1 MSLRFLRKKRAG
13 IWLKAAIFLV
23 ASRFRAI
30 NLQIDRKKILRDPC
44 ALPYSPYNS
53 PPGIIA

>member
-1 MSLRFLRKKRAG
+1 M
-13 IWLKAAIFLV
+13 WLKAVIFL
-23 ASRFRAI
+23 ASSRFCAT

-44 ALPYSPYNS
+44 ALTHSPYNS

>member
-1 MSLRFLRKKRAG
+1 MSLRFLAKKPAL
-13 IWLKAAIFLV
+13 IWLKPLFFL
-23 ASRFRAI
+23 AGSHFRAT

-44 ALPYSPYNS
+44 ALTHSPYNS